1 MMSSNSMKEICES
14 ILKSNGKIRY
24 VGIINRFGRTITGRL
39 REGIRPFFRQEEA
52 RNEFFITA
60 IRESMRSSFTES
72 LGRNH
77 FTLTIHDKVKLVSF
91 MYNDNIIYI
100 SIDAT
105 ASYDEIVGIVNDAKR
120 ILA

>member
-1 MMSSNSMKEICES
+1 MMNSNSMKEICES
-14 ILKSNGKIRY
+14 ILRSNGKIRY
-24 VGIINRFGRTITGRL
+24 IGIINRFGRTITGRL

-60 IRESMRSSFTES
+60 IRESMRNSFTES

>member
-1 MMSSNSMKEICES
+1 MKEICES
-14 ILKSNGKIRY
+14 ILRSNGKIRY

-72 LGRNH
+72 LGKNH

-105 ASYDEIVGIVNDAKR
+105 ASYDEIVGIVNDTKR